1 MNAVPLRLSPGADLR
16 RELEA
21 RSETLGS
28 AFIVC
33 GIGSLSGV
41 CIRLAAEPL
50 ELRRDAPF
58 EILSLSGTLSK
69 GGAHLH
75 VAVADAQGQVL
86 GGHVGYGN
94 TVRTTAEILVA
105 TLADWELDRE
115 FDASTGFKELVIRR
129 R

>member
-1 MNAVPLRLSPGADLR
+1 M
-16 RELEA
+16 
-21 RSETLGS
+21 
-28 AFIVC
+28 
-33 GIGSLSGV
+33 
-41 CIRLAAEPL
+41 
-50 ELRRDAPF
+50 
-58 EILSLSGTLSK
+58 
-69 GGAHLH
+69 
-75 VAVADAQGQVL
+75 AVADAQGQVL